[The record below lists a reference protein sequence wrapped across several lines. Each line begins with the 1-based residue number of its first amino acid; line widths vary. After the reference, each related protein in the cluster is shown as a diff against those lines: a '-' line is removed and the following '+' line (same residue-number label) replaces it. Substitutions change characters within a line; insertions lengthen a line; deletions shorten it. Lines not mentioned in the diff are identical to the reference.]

1 MKFSFSN
8 RVQLANIHGKGN
20 IYSAQTTIVRKA
32 RLILY
37 ESVSLR

>member
-8 RVQLANIHGKGN
+8 RVQLAHIRDKDN

-32 RLILY
+32 RLTLN
-37 ESVSLR
+37 ESVSPG